1 MIEEEKRF
9 DELEQYHFNKE
20 LGDKIQR
27 DIDSFVSKGGKL
39 VEESDYSGL
48 KVLLEAYESSFK
60 SDVSRLRFDSS
71 KKEKLLDDFEELKQ
85 SLMRT
90 MRREGVIS

>member
-1 MIEEEKRF
+1 MDYEKKWN
-9 DELEQYHFNKE
+9 ELEQYHFNKE

-39 VEESDYSGL
+39 IEESDYSGL

-60 SDVSRLRFDSS
+60 SDVSRLRFNNS
-71 KKEKLLDDFEELKQ
+71 KKEKLLKDFDMLKE

>member
-1 MIEEEKRF
+1 MDYEKKWN
-9 DELEQYHFNKE
+9 ELEQYHFNKE

-48 KVLLEAYESSFK
+48 KVLLEAYESSFR

-85 SLMRT
+85 SLMGT
-90 MRREGVIS
+90 MTREGVIS

>member
-1 MIEEEKRF
+1 MDYEKKWN
-9 DELEQYHFNKE
+9 ELEQYHFNKE

-39 VEESDYSGL
+39 IEESDYSGL

-60 SDVSRLRFDSS
+60 SDVSRLRFDNS
-71 KKEKLLDDFEELKQ
+71 KKEKLLKDFDMLKE

>member
-1 MIEEEKRF
+1 MDYEKKWN
-9 DELEQYHFNKE
+9 ELEQYHFNKE

-48 KVLLEAYESSFK
+48 KVLLEAYESSFR
-60 SDVSRLRFDSS
+60 SDVSRLRFDNS
-71 KKEKLLDDFEELKQ
+71 KKEKLLKDFDMLKE
-85 SLMRT
+85 SLMGT